1 MFMGTRGRR
10 VCKVAYP
17 RESKMFFNGAPSDPK
32 YIRPICLHLG
42 LGSYSLNMKFYYLGL
57 I

>member
-17 RESKMFFNGAPSDPK
+17 RESKMFFNGASMTID
-32 YIRPICLHLG
+32 
-42 LGSYSLNMKFYYLGL
+42 SADWEV
-57 I
+57 